1 MNIVELAVT
10 KDHRERQLHTLQNYF
25 VISDR
30 DEDDSINELLFNTHL
45 KEYSVT
51 HNKKSGSLEVLGR
64 EINYLAINKKTIVFY
79 FIDL

>member
-51 HNKKSGSLEVLGR
+51 PNKKSGSLEVLGR